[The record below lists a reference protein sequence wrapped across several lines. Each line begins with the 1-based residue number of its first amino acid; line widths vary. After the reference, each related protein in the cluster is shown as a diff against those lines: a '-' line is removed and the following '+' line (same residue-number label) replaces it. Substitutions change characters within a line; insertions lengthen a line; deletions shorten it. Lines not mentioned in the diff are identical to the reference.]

1 MSAQDLEAVNSLV
14 LTVQRRCRAE
24 SHCLCWCLQ
33 RSVLEGTLG
42 WQTDLE
48 HSISDCF
55 HGLVSKSQAETCSV
69 WIITGI
75 KSGVFISIPAGT
87 RSSAKTRQMAL
98 TSPRNGISKPH
109 GNTHFTHQD
118 PSFPSQGAQQ
128 RSPGN
133 PRPHPTHSGQGGAV
147 LSWAG
152 RALGMKTALE

>member
-1 MSAQDLEAVNSLV
+1 MEVLMSAQDLEAVNSLV

-75 KSGVFISIPAGT
+75 KSGVFISIPLQIHKVTKNKEQFQLAGDY
-87 RSSAKTRQMAL
+87 
-98 TSPRNGISKPH
+98 RNIILNYSVG
-109 GNTHFTHQD
+109 
-118 PSFPSQGAQQ
+118 
-128 RSPGN
+128 
-133 PRPHPTHSGQGGAV
+133 
-147 LSWAG
+147 L
-152 RALGMKTALE
+152 